1 MIRPI
6 LCGEEK
12 ESYHRNSPIEGSFRF
27 LSFSRPLPPPRGWH
41 AKKWKNSRH
50 VRSPAIAIR
59 IDWQRSSMLDFYRRW
74 QAPVEDEK
82 VAYQRC
88 NVPGIILGPFEAP
101 INYVQRMKAS
111 SPLFFFLTS
120 FVHRPASLLSL
131 LPLRCSLF
139 FFSLSLYNAYIDIFE
154 SLSLSLL
161 GIFQFLKVSFIFRWS
176 RVRELVRESSVAI
189 QRPYRLQKHEAFFLL
204 SVEHHFIGIIS
215 PFQPPLV
222 TEIPLIAPENPVFP
236 LNNKCSQGGAILSL
250 SSKFFRPRN
259 CHDCIFIDRCA
270 IFRPIAIFEFLYIK
284 YIYIYIRDETMKLL
298 FLRKNSTFLFILQKL
313 GKSISKGDYFKGE

>member
-1 MIRPI
+1 
-6 LCGEEK
+6 
-12 ESYHRNSPIEGSFRF
+12 
-27 LSFSRPLPPPRGWH
+27 
-41 AKKWKNSRH
+41 
-50 VRSPAIAIR
+50 
-59 IDWQRSSMLDFYRRW
+59 MLDFYRRW

-111 SPLFFFLTS
+111 SPLFFFFWPPL
-120 FVHRPASLLSL
+120 FIVQLLYF
-131 LPLRCSLF
+131 RFFRYVALF

-284 YIYIYIRDETMKLL
+284 YIYIY
-298 FLRKNSTFLFILQKL
+298 
-313 GKSISKGDYFKGE
+313 

>member
-27 LSFSRPLPPPRGWH
+27 LSFSRPLPSPRGWH

-111 SPLFFFLTS
+111 SPLFFFFGLLCSSSS
-120 FVHRPASLLSL
+120 FSTFASSATLLS
-131 LPLRCSLF
+131 F

-154 SLSLSLL
+154 SLSLSL
-161 GIFQFLKVSFIFRWS
+161 
-176 RVRELVRESSVAI
+176 
-189 QRPYRLQKHEAFFLL
+189 
-204 SVEHHFIGIIS
+204 
-215 PFQPPLV
+215 
-222 TEIPLIAPENPVFP
+222 
-236 LNNKCSQGGAILSL
+236 SL
-250 SSKFFRPRN
+250 
-259 CHDCIFIDRCA
+259 
-270 IFRPIAIFEFLYIK
+270 EFSN
-284 YIYIYIRDETMKLL
+284 
-298 FLRKNSTFLFILQKL
+298 F
-313 GKSISKGDYFKGE
+313 